1 MFFLGLILGLV
12 GGAVIGTFVGPNI
25 LAVIHYLKNG
35 AGR

>member
-25 LAVIHYLKNG
+25 LAFVNYLKNG
-35 AGR
+35 SGR